1 MRILAWNCCGLASAR
16 AVRALLEIQK
26 RENLD
31 VIFLSESHLGKV
43 KAEKL
48 RRRVGFDHLLLHES
62 DGRSGGLLLMWKKE
76 TKIVANDISRFFI
89 DVMVEDEVS
98 RRLTGFYGEPN
109 WDKKK

>member
-26 RENLD
+26 RENPD

-62 DGRSGGLLLMWKKE
+62 DGP
-76 TKIVANDISRFFI
+76 V
-89 DVMVEDEVS
+89 VV
-98 RRLTGFYGEPN
+98 FY
-109 WDKKK
+109 